1 MRKRNFKRLWTRSFA
16 SMCQIAFV
24 LGCFGANAAPYIPS
38 SQIAQGS
45 DHVQTT
51 DGFRCSQAVAP
62 DMYLEAGGFTESNDF
77 DYGNNG
83 NDNVGGYVKVVVPI
97 FADRQRLNCNKLY
110 EYELKIRAEDRALDR
125 IAESVF
131 REQ

>member
-1 MRKRNFKRLWTRSFA
+1 M
-16 SMCQIAFV
+16 
-24 LGCFGANAAPYIPS
+24 GCFGANAAPYIPS

-62 DMYLEAGGFTESNDF
+62 DMYVEAGAFTEDNTY

-83 NDNVGGYVKVVVPI
+83 NNNVGGYVKVVVPI

-110 EYELKIRAEDRALDR
+110 EYELRVREQDRALDV

-131 REQ
+131 RGQ